1 MLVLKRSQDEQVT
14 FELPDGQRI
23 TVKVIT
29 ARAVKLGIEAPPEV
43 KILRDEL
50 ITPQQPISA

>member
-29 ARAVKLGIEAPPEV
+29 ARAVKLGIEAPPEI
-43 KILRDEL
+43 KILRNEL
-50 ITPQQPISA
+50 ITPQ